1 MLGSIGGAPDAP
13 WDEEMPETVNLDA
26 LIPRADFL
34 TPQQT
39 DTPAG
44 ASGKASASMTDLSKG
59 ESFFSTL
66 RKPDFQRETA
76 AWSPMMIRDF
86 VKAFIEGDLIPSVIC
101 WQSEARLSFV
111 IDGAHRLSAIIAWG
125 LNDYGD
131 GDASVDFYGNI
142 PEEQIRIAKKTRDLI
157 EASVGSYRQY
167 RAETKTPGTYPQL
180 AANARALAH
189 STVPLLWVKTS
200 DSERAERAFFTINQ
214 SAVEIDPTELKILNA
229 RSKPNAIAA
238 RAIVRNATGHEYWK
252 EFSIPAQQEIVK
264 TAKAV
269 YGSFYSPPLNPPIR
283 TEELPIAGHGYGSQT
298 LPLIF
303 DFVNIANGLPVID
316 KTKRGLVIKRE
327 KPDETQTLNVI
338 RNTESLTERLVGT
351 HASSLGLHPAVY
363 FYAANGRHQPTTV
376 LAMASLLM
384 EFKASDSFL
393 LFCSLRARFE
403 QFLVDHKMFINQL
416 TVKHGSMAKGYAPM
430 RDYYSTVFARIAAGD
445 TEQEV
450 EVYLQK
456 HERYQTLVKEKPILT
471 KKAKDFSQATKQ
483 LVLLQEVL
491 AKAFV
496 CQICGAR
503 VDKKSMQLDH
513 ADDRAAGGLA
523 TADNARFVH
532 PLCNS
537 TYKKRLGEMPPK
549 PLVGF

>member
-1 MLGSIGGAPDAP
+1 
-13 WDEEMPETVNLDA
+13 MPETVNLDA

-44 ASGKASASMTDLSKG
+44 AAGKASASMTDLSKG

-76 AWSPMMIRDF
+76 AWSPTMIRDF
-86 VKAFIEGDLIPSVIC
+86 VKAYIEGDLIPSVIC

-125 LNDYGD
+125 LDDYGD
-131 GDASVDFYGNI
+131 GDASVEFYGNI
-142 PEEQIRIAKKTRDLI
+142 PAEQDKIAKKTRDLI
-157 EASVGSYRQY
+157 DSSVGSYRQY
-167 RAETKTPGTYPQL
+167 RAETKSPGTFPNL

-252 EFSIPAQQEIVK
+252 EFSTSAQAEVVK
-264 TAKAV
+264 TAKGIYA
-269 YGSFYSPPLNPPIR
+269 SFYSPPLPTPIR
-283 TEELPIAGHGYGSQT
+283 SEELPIAGHGYGSQT

-316 KTKRGLVIKRE
+316 KAKRGLAIKRE
-327 KPDETQTLNVI
+327 KPDETQTLNVM
-338 RNTESLTERLVGT
+338 RKTESLTERVVGT
-351 HASSLGLHPAVY
+351 HPSSLGLHPAVY

-376 LAMASLLM
+376 LAAASFLM
-384 EFKASDSFL
+384 EIGAKDAFMQ
-393 LFCSLRARFE
+393 FCAVRARFE
-403 QFLVDHKMFINQL
+403 EFLVNHKMFINQL
-416 TVKHGSMAKGYAPM
+416 TVKHGSMAKGYAPI
-430 RDYYSTVFARIAAGD
+430 RDYYSTVFDRVVSGD
-445 TEQEV
+445 TEQEI
-450 EVYLQK
+450 ETLL
-456 HERYQTLVKEKPILT
+456 HTHDRYQTLVKEKPILT

-491 AKAFV
+491 SKAFI
-496 CQICGAR
+496 CHICGAR

-513 ADDRAAGGLA
+513 VDDQAGGGLA
-523 TADNARFVH
+523 TADNAKFVH

-537 TYKKRLGEMPPK
+537 TYKKRLSDFPPK
-549 PLVGF
+549 PLIGF